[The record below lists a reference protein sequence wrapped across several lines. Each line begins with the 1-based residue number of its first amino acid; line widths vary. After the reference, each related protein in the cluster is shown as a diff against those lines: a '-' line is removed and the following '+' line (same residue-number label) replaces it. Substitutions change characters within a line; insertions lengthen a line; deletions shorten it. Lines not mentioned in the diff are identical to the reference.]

1 MIAAQISQAIDGAH
15 TVGALDDLSQLIWKG
30 VAAGAID
37 DDTAHQLLG
46 EINTKR
52 QPARDRRQT
61 VGLPAS
67 RISLFPPRRPQP
79 SPRTAKCL
87 SRRRQLIAAGPM
99 PPHLAANFT
108 PAELAVLMIIRE
120 EVRLYGTCSRSI
132 AEIAARAG
140 VGRTTVQNAVRHA
153 VQLGLIIVKER
164 RRRGEKNLTNV
175 IRIVSQEWLA
185 WIASWKAAKN
195 GALIGFKKLNPTD
208 SKKTKGFP
216 MEGRRLGKAGS
227 FYPGRGRGAPSG
239 ATLFQIPA
247 DSATG
252 RR

>member
-1 MIAAQISQAIDGAH
+1 MIAAQISQAIEGAH

-37 DDTAHQLLG
+37 DDAAHQLLG

-61 VGLPAS
+61 VGLPAG

-87 SRRRQLIAAGPM
+87 SRRRQLVAAGPM

-108 PAELAVLMIIRE
+108 PAELAALMIIRE

-140 VGRTTVQNAVRHA
+140 VGRTTVQNAMRQAVR
-153 VQLGLIIVKER
+153 LGLIIVKER

-195 GALIGFKKLNPTD
+195 GGLIGFKRMNPTGTD
-208 SKKTKGFP
+208 KIKGFP
-216 MEGRRLGKAGS
+216 MEGRRSVKTGS
-227 FYPGRGRGAPSG
+227 TYPGRGKGGADG
-239 ATLFQIPA
+239 ATLFQIPP
-247 DSATG
+247 DGATG